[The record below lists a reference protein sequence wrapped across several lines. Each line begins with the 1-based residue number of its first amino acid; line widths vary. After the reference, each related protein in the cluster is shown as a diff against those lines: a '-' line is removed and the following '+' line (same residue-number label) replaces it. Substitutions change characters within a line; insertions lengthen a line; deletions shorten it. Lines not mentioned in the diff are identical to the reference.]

1 MVALGLADRPDLL
14 LAAAAHR
21 DDKNKLNDICDQA
34 KEAAKASASATTGT
48 ALHALTEQH
57 DRGQTL
63 GVLPADAK
71 ADLDAYIAATEPF
84 EHLGI
89 EEFVVHDGFKIGGTF
104 DRLVR
109 YNGEVYI
116 ADLKTGS
123 VDFGIGK
130 IAMQLAVYAHS
141 VRYDPA
147 THLRSSLPVST
158 ASAPSSSTCPPARR
172 PAGCCGSTSPPAG
185 KASRSPAP
193 PHRQEM
199 TWTRSA

>member
-1 MVALGLADRPDLL
+1 MTIDIVSPPVEVPRDRYGRPLVVPNTGGKPVPYTRCTTFVDCLEDKFNLQKWEKRMVALGLADRPDLL

-21 DDKNKLNDICDQA
+21 DDKNKLNEICDNA

-71 ADLDAYIAATEPF
+71 ADLAAYVAATEPF

-109 YNGEVYI
+109 YNGQTYI

-123 VDFGIGK
+123 VDFGMGK
-130 IAMQLAVYAHS
+130 IAMQLAVYARS
-141 VRYDPA
+141 V
-147 THLRSSLPVST
+147 
-158 ASAPSSSTCPPARR
+158 
-172 PAGCCGSTSPPAG
+172 
-185 KASRSPAP
+185 
-193 PHRQEM
+193 
-199 TWTRSA
+199 